1 MRRIAHRELR
11 NQSSKILEEVSKGGV
26 VEVTNHG
33 EVVAV
38 IVPPKRSRYDL
49 LVAAGQ
55 IRPGRDTDQLWSAIP
70 TTEPE
75 EDSIVALD
83 ELRS

>member
-1 MRRIAHRELR
+1 MRTIPHRELR
-11 NQSSKILEEVSKGGV
+11 NQSSKILDEVSKGGV

-55 IRPGRDTDQLWSAIP
+55 IHPGIEKNELWAAIP
-70 TTEPE
+70 TIGLP

>member
-1 MRRIAHRELR
+1 MLLA
-11 NQSSKILEEVSKGGV
+11 
-26 VEVTNHG
+26 
-33 EVVAV
+33 AV

-49 LVAAGQ
+49 LVAAGH
-55 IRPGRDTDQLWSAIP
+55 IHPGIEKNELWAAIP
-70 TTEPE
+70 TIGLP

>member
-1 MRRIAHRELR
+1 MRTIAHRELR
-11 NQSSKILEEVSKGGV
+11 NQSSKILDEVSKGGV

-38 IVPPKRSRYDL
+38 IVPPQRTRYDL
-49 LVAAGQ
+49 LVAAGH
-55 IRPGRDTDQLWSAIP
+55 IRPGTDTDQSWSAIP
-70 TTEPE
+70 TTGLE